1 MCGIFGY
8 MGGRSAA
15 QIVFNGLHDLQYRG
29 YDSWGIASL
38 GQSGLEIQKNIGAL
52 PDLSPVMGESNLALG
67 HTRWATHGGVS
78 VKNSHPHASC
88 DQRFVVVHNGIIENM
103 AAIKAQLK
111 NTHVFTSDTDTEV
124 IVHYLEE
131 YVPQHG
137 FARALQNLVSTLTGH
152 SAFVVMDC
160 TMKELYCYCSGSPL
174 VLGKK
179 QDELFVSSDL
189 PTLSP
194 QVDEIYPLSDG
205 ELLSLSRDLNN
216 LAWITSPTVKVNQQ
230 VSKTRYHM
238 ESEMYETRS
247 LLAQFMPK
255 NPSEYQDIIQKIVA
269 ADHVILTGCGSA
281 YHACLYGQY
290 LLAQQGIVAQSV
302 IASEGSETLATITPK
317 TVMIV
322 LSQSGETID
331 TLDYVQAAKA
341 KGVYIISLTNVKHSS
356 LDRLA
361 DSGLLLEVG
370 PEVAVASTKAFIFMQ
385 LFFVRLTATLAH
397 VNLTADYTSYDHS
410 LSDLYS
416 QVGKSSAKKIAKS
429 LAPYTHLFIVS
440 RGELLSI
447 GYEAALKFKEIGYLH
462 AENIVGG
469 ELKHG
474 PLALIE
480 KESLCLVIER
490 ASSPSLGHT
499 VAEIKARQGKVIE
512 ISLPELGLF
521 TPLYGANLLHLI
533 SFYHSL
539 ELGHNPDRPR
549 NLAKSVTVK

>member
-1 MCGIFGY
+1 MCGIFAYCGS
-8 MGGRSAA
+8 RNAA

-38 GQSGLEIQKNIGAL
+38 GTSGLEIKKNIGAL
-52 PDLSPVMGESNLALG
+52 PDRSPTMKKSRLALG
-67 HTRWATHGGVS
+67 HTRWATHGSVS
-78 VKNSHPHASC
+78 AKNSHPHVSC

-103 AAIKAQLK
+103 AAIKSQLGSK
-111 NTHVFTSDTDTEV
+111 HVFTSDTDTEV
-124 IVHYLEE
+124 IAHYLEE
-131 YVPQHG
+131 IVPQHG
-137 FARALQNLVSTLTGH
+137 FACALKSLVKILTGH
-152 SAFVVMDC
+152 SAFVVLDC
-160 TMKELYCYCSGSPL
+160 TTNELYCYRSGSPL

-179 QDELFVSSDL
+179 PGELFVSSDL

-194 QVDEIYPLSDG
+194 QVDEIYPLSEG

-216 LAWITSPTVKVNQQ
+216 LAWITPPSVKINKHI
-230 VSKTRYHM
+230 SKTQYHM
-238 ESEMYETRS
+238 ESEMYETPG
-247 LLAQFMPK
+247 LLAQVMSK
-255 NPSEYQDIIQKIVA
+255 NPSEYRDIIQKIVA

-290 LLAQQGIVAQSV
+290 LLAQHGVLTQPV
-302 IASEGSETLATITPK
+302 IASEGTATLATITPE

-331 TLDYVQAAKA
+331 TLDYVQSAKENGA
-341 KGVYIISLTNVKHSS
+341 YIISLTNVKHSS
-356 LDRLA
+356 LDRIA
-361 DSGLLLEVG
+361 DRGLHLKLG
-370 PEVAVASTKAFIFMQ
+370 AEVAVASTKAFIFMQ
-385 LFFVRLTATLAH
+385 CFFVRLVAALSH
-397 VNLTADYTSYDHS
+397 YDLSADYQIYQHELDT
-410 LSDLYS
+410 LYS
-416 QVGKSSAKKIAKS
+416 RAGKSAAKKIARL
-429 LAPYTHLFIVS
+429 LAPYSHLFVVS
-440 RGELLSI
+440 RGEMLSI

-480 KESLCLVIER
+480 KGTLCLVIKR
-490 ASSPSLGHT
+490 TSSPGLGHT

-512 ISLPELGLF
+512 ISLPELGYF
-521 TPLYGANLLHLI
+521 TSLYGANLLHLI